1 MICYGEEDE
10 RGDGD
15 GSVDDGERFRSSGW
29 HDVVDVWR
37 FVVVVV
43 VKLQIVS

>member
-10 RGDGD
+10 RCDGD

-29 HDVVDVWR
+29 HDEVDVWR
-37 FVVVVV
+37 FVGVTV
-43 VKLQIVS
+43 VKLQML